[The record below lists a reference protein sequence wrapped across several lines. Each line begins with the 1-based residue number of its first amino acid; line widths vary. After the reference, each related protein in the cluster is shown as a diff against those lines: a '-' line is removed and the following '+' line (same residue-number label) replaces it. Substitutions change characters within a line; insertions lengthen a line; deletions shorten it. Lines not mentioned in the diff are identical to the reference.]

1 MDAYDAIARRVSTR
15 AFLDR
20 PVPRDA
26 IARLLDAAVRAPSH
40 KLTEPWRF
48 AVLTGT
54 SRDRYGDIRRAHRA
68 ARFADPAAPDAAPAI
83 AKTWREARE
92 TPAFVVVMCAVSDD
106 AVRRE
111 EDLAAAWMAVQNLLT
126 AATADGLGTYVRT
139 GGILE
144 EPELRALVQLPD
156 GFRVIAIVSVGYPAG
171 EDAPRRRT
179 PAREKTVW
187 LD

>member
-26 IARLLDAAVRAPSH
+26 LARLLDAAVRAPNH

-48 AVLTGT
+48 TVLTGA
-54 SRDRYGDIRRAHRA
+54 SRDRYAEIRRVHREG
-68 ARFADPAAPDAAPAI
+68 RFADPSTPDAAQAI

-92 TPAFVVVMCAVSDD
+92 TPAVIAVMCAVSDD

-111 EDLAAAWMAVQNLLT
+111 EDLASAWMAVQNLLT
-126 AATADGLGTYVRT
+126 AATGDGLGTYVRT

-144 EPELRALVQLPD
+144 EPAVQVLVQLPA
-156 GFRVIAIVSVGYPAG
+156 GFRLIALVSVGYPAG

-179 PAREKTVW
+179 PAAQKTLW